1 MKSDSLLV
9 AAVSGVLSA
18 LTAPLSV
25 FFDLRDY
32 LTLKQAERAI
42 RDSGASDSQIG
53 TKQQD
58 RQDGEVEMVAVEA
71 GDAYRIM
78 QHLANGALEIRFDK
92 LTGDEAVEMYNELIA
107 PERVETIKEAL
118 AHFDADYWVEHD
130 TY

>member
-25 FFDLRDY
+25 FFDLHGY
-32 LTLKQAERAI
+32 LTLKQAERVI
-42 RDSGASDSQIG
+42 RASGASGSQIG

-71 GDAYRIM
+71 GDAYRII
-78 QHLANGALEIRFDK
+78 QHLTTGAHEIRFNK

-107 PERVETIKEAL
+107 PERVETIEEAL

>member
-25 FFDLRDY
+25 FFDLRGY

-53 TKQQD
+53 TNQQD
-58 RQDGEVEMVAVEA
+58 RQDGEVEMVAVES
-71 GDAYRIM
+71 GDAFRIM
-78 QHLANGALEIRFDK
+78 QHLTTGAYEIRFAN

-107 PERVETIKEAL
+107 PERVETLEEAL

-130 TY
+130 TR